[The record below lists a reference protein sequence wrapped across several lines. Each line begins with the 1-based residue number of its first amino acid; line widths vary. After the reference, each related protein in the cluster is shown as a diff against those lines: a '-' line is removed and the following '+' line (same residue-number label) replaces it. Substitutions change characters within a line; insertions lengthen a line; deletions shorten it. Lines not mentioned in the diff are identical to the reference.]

1 MAKTKSTKSIAARTQ
16 TDGWRGHQVEQCFW
30 HAAVISGAAPD
41 TCPALL
47 SGEVRKTEKEVYTI
61 SESDNICWRNYHRY
75 ETHEG
80 SYTCDVRGEHANTIS
95 CGTTP
100 CQLIHDLQESPSDST
115 MTKKSNLPYA
125 WISTR
130 GTWMMSRRRFF
141 MWPQLWIQG
150 LRLCPSCPRTNAR
163 TFMRVITKAA
173 RSQVSSANKHL
184 TALSTVRDFKKYP
197 FTLSWKSINTGELYK
212 EN

>member
-100 CQLIHDLQESPSDST
+100 MPADP
-115 MTKKSNLPYA
+115 
-125 WISTR
+125 WSTR
-130 GTWMMSRRRFF
+130 EPQRFHHDKEIKSAICLDLNKRHLNDEQKEILYVASAMDTRFKALPFLSEDKCQDIYASRKE
-141 MWPQLWIQG
+141 PG
-150 LRLCPSCPRTNAR
+150 KLC
-163 TFMRVITKAA
+163 
-173 RSQVSSANKHL
+173 Q
-184 TALSTVRDFKKYP
+184 
-197 FTLSWKSINTGELYK
+197 
-212 EN
+212 